1 MAEPSNSK
9 AFVAVAPPPAQST
22 ISPTPSVNPG
32 RDSPSGAPPSV
43 SAPPASI
50 TTSTNARGRKD
61 RPCDA
66 CRRRKSR
73 CVMNEDSSVCVL
85 CKFHNQDCTF
95 LQSPQPRKRRLPA
108 AAAAG
113 SDDEKHSASNKK
125 RSMDD
130 PDSPSQ
136 QAKRVSSTEETK
148 DPLRP
153 TLPPDDYA
161 NLQGRTLLKKTLGLQ
176 THRHSSYL
184 GPTSEYEPAL
194 IDLCPFDPRDEYR
207 PTINSNGGSFRRVAD
222 ATTFLMLPDKDTLN
236 SSSELS
242 DLDAI
247 ERLINPHGQALI
259 NLYFRI
265 VHPSF
270 PILHKNVFLEKYA
283 RTHREFAPPLLAAVY
298 ILALNWWSYDRDLSA
313 QKKPDVEALEKI
325 AWKTMSDVIHRP
337 KLSTVQAGLLLL
349 QRPEGDSWILTCQI
363 VAIAQELGLHL
374 DCTGWKIPNWE
385 RGLRKRLAWA
395 VFMQDKWAALTHGRP
410 SHITL
415 PNWAVQP
422 VTANDFPE
430 SSLDED
436 EEEAGTE
443 VDKGRMLFTEM
454 IELTKLTA
462 EVLDGFFTVES
473 QASILHEA
481 EQRGIET
488 VLERAKP
495 VQIRL
500 KEWYSRLPECLR
512 MDSSKVRKLSSNGYL
527 HLAYFATEITLHR
540 SIIRALSPATS
551 LYLIHICRT
560 AAKTRLISAI
570 EFVNRLKPDQLQS
583 FWYFASRVNFALIGT
598 FGSLLWATSQ
608 VSIESEFYKA
618 RLEEYRWTLKVSSK
632 GATFMDFA
640 LKALDASAGY
650 CMEGVAAGDNNP
662 VAVVSNGNS
671 QGVNGL
677 AFQKEYEDEI
687 MAEQDEYDDAGMGGG
702 TRVGGQA
709 PASGPRQSS
718 QIPDRNRFPNYSY
731 GTPMEQLQ
739 SYGHATPSSNYS
751 VGQSSIQ
758 DRRASLISNGAS
770 LDVTTSLPAV
780 AGPSAL
786 GYYIMQQQQQQG
798 SSEEYGGADNWS
810 ANMGR
815 LHVEAD
821 DASARGYEI
830 GT

>member
-1 MAEPSNSK
+1 MAEPSNPIAASAPSQSSQSVNSSSNANPGRK
-9 AFVAVAPPPAQST
+9 SPAPAAPPPAST
-22 ISPTPSVNPG
+22 QPS
-32 RDSPSGAPPSV
+32 
-43 SAPPASI
+43 SA
-50 TTSTNARGRKD
+50 TTSTNTNTRSRKD

-85 CKFHNQDCTF
+85 CQFHKQDCTF
-95 LQSPQPRKRRLPA
+95 LQSPQPRKRRLPVA
-108 AAAAG
+108 TTG
-113 SDDEKHSASNKK
+113 SDDEKHLGSNKK
-125 RSMDD
+125 RSMDE
-130 PDSPSQ
+130 PESPRQ
-136 QAKRVSSTEETK
+136 QARKGSSSEEAK
-148 DPLRP
+148 DALRR

-161 NLQGRTLLKKTLGLQ
+161 NLPGPTLLKKTLGLQ
-176 THRHSSYL
+176 THRHSAYL
-184 GPTSEYEPAL
+184 GPTSEYEPVL
-194 IDLCPFDPRDEYR
+194 IDLCPFDPKDEYKPR
-207 PTINSNGGSFRRVAD
+207 ISSATGGSFRRVAD
-222 ATTFLMLPDKDTLN
+222 STTFLMLPDKDTPN
-236 SSSELS
+236 QSNELD

-247 ERLINPHGQALI
+247 ERVVNPHGQALI

-270 PILHKNVFLEKYA
+270 PILHKNVFLEKYT
-283 RTHREFAPPLLAAVY
+283 RTHREFSPPLLAAVY
-298 ILALNWWSYDRDLSA
+298 ILALHWWSYDRELSA
-313 QKKPDVEALEKI
+313 QKKPDVEALEKL
-325 AWKTMSDVIHRP
+325 AWRTMSEVIHRP
-337 KLSTVQAGLLLL
+337 KLSAVQAGLLLL

-415 PNWAVQP
+415 SNWAVQS
-422 VTANDFPE
+422 VTAGDFPE

-436 EEEAGTE
+436 DEEAGTE

-454 IELTKLTA
+454 IELTKLTS

-473 QASILHEA
+473 QASIFHES
-481 EQRGIET
+481 EHRGIES

-495 VQIRL
+495 VQIKL

-551 LYLIHICRT
+551 LYLVHICRT

-618 RLEEYRWTLKVSSK
+618 RLDEYRWTLKVSSK

-650 CMEGVAAGDNNP
+650 CIEGVSNAIASHGQSQSQLVGAG
-662 VAVVSNGNS
+662 AK
-671 QGVNGL
+671 GL
-677 AFQKEYEDEI
+677 SFQKEYEDEI
-687 MAEQDEYDDAGMGGG
+687 MAEQEEYEDDPRPM
-702 TRVGGQA
+702 
-709 PASGPRQSS
+709 PPRQNT
-718 QIPDRNRFPNYSY
+718 QIPDSSRFPNYSY
-731 GTPMEQLQ
+731 GTPIDQQLQ
-739 SYGHATPSSNYS
+739 NFGHTPSSNYS
-751 VGQSSIQ
+751 AAGQSSMAN
-758 DRRASLISNGAS
+758 RRTSMISNNAS
-770 LDVTTSLPAV
+770 LDITNQLPSGAN
-780 AGPSAL
+780 ASAL
-786 GYYIMQQQQQQG
+786 NFYMMQQQQG
-798 SSEEYGGADNWS
+798 NDDFGTADSW
-810 ANMGR
+810 AADMER
-815 LHVEAD
+815 MHVETE
-821 DASARGYEI
+821 DAAARGYEI

>member
-1 MAEPSNSK
+1 MAEPSNAASVPSQSSQTANPSSSSNANPGRK
-9 AFVAVAPPPAQST
+9 SPSAAPPPT
-22 ISPTPSVNPG
+22 
-32 RDSPSGAPPSV
+32 
-43 SAPPASI
+43 SAPPASA
-50 TTSTNARGRKD
+50 TTSTNTRSRKD

-73 CVMNEDSSVCVL
+73 CVMNEESSICVL
-85 CKFHNQDCTF
+85 CQFHKQDCTF
-95 LQSPQPRKRRLPA
+95 LQSPQPRKRRLPVA
-108 AAAAG
+108 TAG
-113 SDDEKHSASNKK
+113 SDDEKQSSSNKK
-125 RSMDD
+125 SMDE
-130 PDSPSQ
+130 PDSPRQ
-136 QAKRVSSTEETK
+136 QTKRGSGAEEVK
-148 DPLRP
+148 DSLRR

-161 NLQGRTLLKKTLGLQ
+161 NLQGPTLLKKTLGLQ

-194 IDLCPFDPRDEYR
+194 IDLCPFDPRDEYK
-207 PTINSNGGSFRRVAD
+207 PTIISSNGGSFRRVAD
-222 ATTFLMLPDKDTLN
+222 STTFLMLPDKDTPN
-236 SSSELS
+236 QSNELD

-247 ERLINPHGQALI
+247 ERVVNPHGQALI

-283 RTHREFAPPLLAAVY
+283 RTHREFSPPLLAAVY
-298 ILALNWWSYDRDLSA
+298 ILALNWWSYDRELST
-313 QKKPDVEALEKI
+313 QKKPDVEALEKL
-325 AWKTMSDVIHRP
+325 AWKTMSEVIHRP
-337 KLSTVQAGLLLL
+337 KLSSVQAGLLLL
-349 QRPEGDSWILTCQI
+349 QRPEGDSWILTCQV

-415 PNWAVQP
+415 SNWAVLP
-422 VTANDFPE
+422 VTSNDFPE

-436 EEEAGTE
+436 QEEAGAE

-473 QASILHEA
+473 QASIYQEA
-481 EQRGIET
+481 EQRGIES

-495 VQIRL
+495 VQIKL

-540 SIIRALSPATS
+540 SIIRALSPTTS
-551 LYLIHICRT
+551 LYLVHICRT

-618 RLEEYRWTLKVSSK
+618 RLDEYRWTLKVSSK

-650 CMEGVAAGDNNP
+650 CMEGVAAGT
-662 VAVVSNGNS
+662 NS
-671 QGVNGL
+671 LPNQAAKGL
-677 AFQKEYEDEI
+677 SFQKEYEDEI
-687 MAEQDEYDDAGMGGG
+687 MAEQEDYDENRG
-702 TRVGGQA
+702 TA
-709 PASGPRQSS
+709 PPRQTT
-718 QIPDRNRFPNYSY
+718 QIPDSNRFPNYSY
-731 GTPMEQLQ
+731 GTPIEQQ
-739 SYGHATPSSNYS
+739 MQNFGHTPSSNYS
-751 VGQSSIQ
+751 VTQSNVQ
-758 DRRASLISNGAS
+758 NRRASMISNNTS
-770 LDVTTSLPAV
+770 LDM
-780 AGPSAL
+780 AGPAASSSAL
-786 GYYIMQQQQQQG
+786 SYYMMQHQQQG
-798 SSEEYGGADNWS
+798 NTDEFGSADNW
-810 ANMGR
+810 ATDMER
-815 LHVEAD
+815 MHVEAE
-821 DASARGYEI
+821 DATARGYEI

>member
-1 MAEPSNSK
+1 MAEPSNQTATTAPAQASQT
-9 AFVAVAPPPAQST
+9 VAPSSSA
-22 ISPTPSVNPG
+22 NPG
-32 RDSPSGAPPSV
+32 RKSPSAALPPTSTQ
-43 SAPPASI
+43 PASA
-50 TTSTNARGRKD
+50 TTSTNTRSRKD

-73 CVMNEDSSVCVL
+73 CVMNEESSICVL
-85 CKFHNQDCTF
+85 CQFHKQDCTF
-95 LQSPQPRKRRLPA
+95 LQSPQPRKRRLPVA
-108 AAAAG
+108 TAG
-113 SDDEKHSASNKK
+113 SDDEKHTASNKK
-125 RSMDD
+125 RSMDE
-130 PDSPSQ
+130 PESPRQ
-136 QAKRVSSTEETK
+136 QAKKVSGTEEAK
-148 DPLRP
+148 DSLRR

-161 NLQGRTLLKKTLGLQ
+161 NLQGPTLLKKTLGLQ
-176 THRHSSYL
+176 THRHSAYL
-184 GPTSEYEPAL
+184 GPTSEYEPVL
-194 IDLCPFDPRDEYR
+194 IDLCPFDPRDEYK
-207 PTINSNGGSFRRVAD
+207 PAISSSNGGSFRRVAD
-222 ATTFLMLPDKDTLN
+222 WTTFLMLPDKDTPN
-236 SSSELS
+236 QSSELD

-247 ERLINPHGQALI
+247 ERVVNPHGQALI

-283 RTHREFAPPLLAAVY
+283 RTHREFSPPLLAAVY
-298 ILALNWWSYDRDLSA
+298 ILALNWWSYDRELST
-313 QKKPDVEALEKI
+313 QKKPDVAALEKL
-325 AWKTMSDVIHRP
+325 AWKTMSEVTHRP

-410 SHITL
+410 SHITIS
-415 PNWAVQP
+415 NWAVQP

-436 EEEAGTE
+436 DDEAGSE

-462 EVLDGFFTVES
+462 EVLDGFFTVEN
-473 QASILHEA
+473 QVSIYHEA
-481 EQRGIET
+481 EQRGIES

-495 VQIRL
+495 VQIKL

-551 LYLIHICRT
+551 LYLVHICRT

-618 RLEEYRWTLKVSSK
+618 RLDEYRWTLKVSSK

-650 CMEGVAAGDNNP
+650 CMEGVAAGAN
-662 VAVVSNGNS
+662 AASNH
-671 QGVNGL
+671 GVKGL

-687 MAEQDEYDDAGMGGG
+687 MAEQEEYDESQG
-702 TRVGGQA
+702 TA
-709 PASGPRQSS
+709 PQRQNT
-718 QIPDRNRFPNYSY
+718 QIPDSNRFPNYSY
-731 GTPMEQLQ
+731 GTPIEQQLQ
-739 SYGHATPSSNYS
+739 NFGHTPSSNYS
-751 VGQSSIQ
+751 AGQNNIQNRRGSI
-758 DRRASLISNGAS
+758 ISNNTS
-770 LDVTTSLPAV
+770 LDMTGQIPSGT
-780 AGPSAL
+780 GNSAL
-786 GYYIMQQQQQQG
+786 SYYMMQHQQQG
-798 SSEEYGGADNWS
+798 NTDDFSGADSW
-810 ANMGR
+810 AADMER
-815 LHVEAD
+815 MHVETE
-821 DASARGYEI
+821 DAAARGYEI

>member
-1 MAEPSNSK
+1 MAEPSNPSATSAPTQGSQTVTPSSNANPGRK
-9 AFVAVAPPPAQST
+9 SPSAAPPPPSAQ
-22 ISPTPSVNPG
+22 PT
-32 RDSPSGAPPSV
+32 
-43 SAPPASI
+43 SA
-50 TTSTNARGRKD
+50 TTSTTTRSRKD

-73 CVMNEDSSVCVL
+73 CVMNEDSSICVL
-85 CKFHNQDCTF
+85 CQFHKQDCTF
-95 LQSPQPRKRRLPA
+95 LQSPQPRKRRLPVTNT
-108 AAAAG
+108 G
-113 SDDEKHSASNKK
+113 SDDEKHSVSNKK
-125 RSMDD
+125 RSMDE
-130 PDSPSQ
+130 PDSPRT
-136 QAKRVSSTEETK
+136 QAKKGSGAEEPK
-148 DPLRP
+148 DSLRR

-161 NLQGRTLLKKTLGLQ
+161 NLPGPTLLKKTLGLQ
-176 THRHSSYL
+176 THRHSAYL
-184 GPTSEYEPAL
+184 GPTSEYEPVL
-194 IDLCPFDPRDEYR
+194 IDLCPFDPRDEYK
-207 PTINSNGGSFRRVAD
+207 PTISSSTGGSFRRVAD
-222 ATTFLMLPDKDTLN
+222 STTFLMLPDKDTPN
-236 SSSELS
+236 KTNELD

-247 ERLINPHGQALI
+247 ERVVNPHGQALI

-283 RTHREFAPPLLAAVY
+283 RTHREFSPPLLAAVY
-298 ILALNWWSYDRDLSA
+298 ILALNWWSYDRELSA
-313 QKKPDVEALEKI
+313 QKKPDVAALEKI
-325 AWKTMSDVIHRP
+325 AWKTMSEVIHRP
-337 KLSTVQAGLLLL
+337 KLSSVQAGLLLL
-349 QRPEGDSWILTCQI
+349 QRPEGDSWVLTCQI

-395 VFMQDKWAALTHGRP
+395 VFMQDKWAALTRGRP

-415 PNWAVQP
+415 SNWAVQP

-430 SSLDED
+430 SSLDEND
-436 EEEAGTE
+436 EEAGAE

-454 IELTKLTA
+454 IELTKLTS
-462 EVLDGFFTVES
+462 EVLDGFFTVEN
-473 QASILHEA
+473 QASIYQEA
-481 EQRGIET
+481 EQKGIET

-495 VQIRL
+495 VQIKL

-540 SIIRALSPATS
+540 SIIRALSPSTS
-551 LYLIHICRT
+551 LYLVHICRT

-618 RLEEYRWTLKVSSK
+618 RLDEYRWTLKVSSR

-650 CMEGVAAGDNNP
+650 CMEGVAAGSSAMVNQ
-662 VAVVSNGNS
+662 G
-671 QGVNGL
+671 QGVKGL

-687 MAEQDEYDDAGMGGG
+687 MAEQDDYDEGPGV
-702 TRVGGQA
+702 TA
-709 PASGPRQSS
+709 PKQNT
-718 QIPDRNRFPNYSY
+718 QIPDSNRFPNYSY
-731 GTPMEQLQ
+731 GTPIEQQLQ
-739 SYGHATPSSNYS
+739 NFGHTPSSNYS
-751 VGQSSIQ
+751 TGQNNIQ
-758 DRRASLISNGAS
+758 NRRASMMSTNTS
-770 LDVTTSLPAV
+770 LDM
-780 AGPSAL
+780 AGQLPSASSASAL
-786 GYYIMQQQQQQG
+786 NYYMLHQHQQQG
-798 SSEEYGGADNWS
+798 NADDFGGEGWEAD
-810 ANMGR
+810 MER
-815 LHVEAD
+815 MHVETED
-821 DASARGYEI
+821 SSARGYEI